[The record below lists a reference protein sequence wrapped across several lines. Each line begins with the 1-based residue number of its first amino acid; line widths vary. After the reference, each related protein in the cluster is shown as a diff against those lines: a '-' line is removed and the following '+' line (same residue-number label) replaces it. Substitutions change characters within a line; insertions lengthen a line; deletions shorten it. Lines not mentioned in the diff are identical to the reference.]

1 MVKNRL
7 DKKIDINILRDGKKA
22 IKINNIKVNKIG
34 ELFGTFNVV
43 MFSPEDLKIIK
54 GFSRSKKKIY

>member
-1 MVKNRL
+1 MSLYEDTLALLQRMVRNAC
-7 DKKIDINILRDGKKA
+7 G
-22 IKINNIKVNKIG
+22 IKINKIG

-54 GFSRSKKKIY
+54 DSPGVRRRFIDM